1 MNMILPE
8 LPGYLDSMGGQDYKG
23 AIIGLF
29 TITACISRPFS
40 GRLTDTIG
48 RVPVILFGTT
58 MAIITNAL
66 YIFVPTV
73 IGFLILRLIH
83 GLTVGFNAT
92 GTTAYISDVV
102 PIEKRGEAMG
112 FFGLM
117 NNVGAGLAPL
127 LGSFITKEY
136 GINYMFMSASVFAL
150 LSAFVFWNIK
160 ETHKNKVPFKP
171 ALLILKKQDLA
182 ERRVWLPA
190 LIMILMIFSFGTML
204 TVGFDLAEKLKSPNK
219 GIILMITTLSSILI
233 RVIAGKFSDRF
244 GRKTAMLFGL
254 ITLTIGLILMGN
266 AKSLHQLYLASFI
279 VGMAN
284 GMNNPTI
291 FAWVTDWSNPKNKGR
306 AISTLFIALEAG
318 IGMGAFISAEIYANK
333 LSNIPDAFYTASILS
348 TAALILL
355 VSTWKHKPKLILE

>member
-48 RVPVILFGTT
+48 RVPVIMFGTG

-102 PIEKRGEAMG
+102 PLEKRGEAMG

-127 LGSFITKEY
+127 LGSYITKEF
-136 GINYMFMSASVFAL
+136 GINYMFMSASLFAL
-150 LSAFVFWNIK
+150 FSVIVFWNIS

-190 LIMILMIFSFGTML
+190 LIMILMVFSFGTML

-244 GRKTAMLFGL
+244 GRKSAMLIGL
-254 ITLTIGLILMGN
+254 ITLSIGLILMGN
-266 AKSLHQLYLASFI
+266 ADSLPQLYLASFI

-318 IGMGAFISAEIYANK
+318 IGLGAFISAEIYRNK
-333 LSNIPDAFYTASILS
+333 FSNIPDAFFTASVLS
-348 TAALILL
+348 ISALILL
-355 VSTWKHKPKLILE
+355 ISTWKHKPKLILE